1 LNSVNQN
8 RTNIRTRIALGSWA
22 LADPLWPG
30 QRRND
35 SIQVIHSAIRLG
47 IRNFDTARA
56 YGNGQAEQLVG
67 QQLKRF
73 RHELNRDSYSI
84 STKIMVPAEP
94 SQTRTL
100 IESSLRRLCTDY
112 VDIVYLHWPSSKRN
126 AAPVLD
132 KLVELRAEG
141 KIHAIGLSNFTARM
155 IEELV
160 RTYPIE
166 WCQLP
171 LSLLWRRALSDSIPL
186 CKRLGMKTVSY
197 GTFGFGLLSGKYRN
211 SQDFTEGDWRKNI
224 FCFKDPYRSTV
235 SELVALLQEIGKR
248 CNLAP
253 HEVALKWVLDQPV
266 DQVILGARTRSQLEQ
281 TMNAITNIDEID
293 IDVSKVN
300 ELSIHLDNIVCSD
313 VDNPFFHVW

>member
-1 LNSVNQN
+1 
-8 RTNIRTRIALGSWA
+8 
-22 LADPLWPG
+22 
-30 QRRND
+30 
-35 SIQVIHSAIRLG
+35 
-47 IRNFDTARA
+47 
-56 YGNGQAEQLVG
+56 
-67 QQLKRF
+67 
-73 RHELNRDSYSI
+73 
-84 STKIMVPAEP
+84 MVPAEP

-300 ELSIHLDNIVCSD
+300 ELSILLDNIVCSD